1 MSLPHRSDTATI
13 IAALRALA
21 AQAEEQTT
29 DGVVCALLD
38 EAADRLA
45 EQREDSDLLDLL
57 SALPECYDVAIGEPY
72 RWYWYDGD
80 NYAGP
85 VSTLRDALRNAKRVT
100 T

>member
-45 EQREDSDLLDLL
+45 EQAEDSDLLDLL